1 MLQQQHSEYDLC
13 RRRLASTSLTLLAA
27 FGQLLLDDEQQ
38 TVIFQGFVGVSHPGF
53 PEILHRLG
61 DEAIGEI
68 SGLRGIV
75 WVKNADFEPET
86 PLPIR
91 PGKGPTATETLARM
105 A

>member
-1 MLQQQHSEYDLC
+1 LRKSSMLEPMFFL
-13 RRRLASTSLTLLAA
+13 
-27 FGQLLLDDEQQ
+27 
-38 TVIFQGFVGVSHPGF
+38 
-53 PEILHRLG
+53 
-61 DEAIGEI
+61 
-68 SGLRGIV
+68 GLRGIV

>member
-1 MLQQQHSEYDLC
+1 MVVKTGK
-13 RRRLASTSLTLLAA
+13 RSLTIMES
-27 FGQLLLDDEQQ
+27 Q
-38 TVIFQGFVGVSHPGF
+38 IF
-53 PEILHRLG
+53 R
-61 DEAIGEI
+61 IG
-68 SGLRGIV
+68 GLRGIV